1 MSDRRRLAALADRLS
16 PISLA
21 ETTEEASLQTRIDK
35 KYLLP
40 LPLLGQVLRDL
51 GPGLRAL
58 EIDGLRVFGY
68 ESVYFD
74 TPRLQF
80 YRDHVQG
87 RRIRHK
93 VRTRRYVDS
102 DLTMLEVK
110 EKGGRGETVK
120 HRTGWSTSELFRLGS
135 GGRDFVDDL
144 LEGEPDASDLRP
156 SLVSRYC
163 RATFVHAEAR
173 LRLTCDVDLTFESPM
188 TSAAVPAGRVLVET
202 KAAESPSIA
211 DRILHRYSQRDV
223 SVSKYCAGI
232 ALTHDAPANRWHRVL
247 NRYLRPAAPVPV
259 G

>member
-1 MSDRRRLAALADRLS
+1 MSGDRTVLAELASRVA

-21 ETTEEASLQTRIDK
+21 ETTDQAALQTRIDK

-40 LPLLGQVLRDL
+40 IGLLGHVLDDL
-51 GPGLRAL
+51 GAGLRAL

-87 RRIRHK
+87 RRLRHK

-120 HRTGWSTSELFRLGS
+120 HRTDWSPTELFRLGS
-135 GGRDFVDDL
+135 GGRMFIDDL
-144 LEGEPDASDLRP
+144 LDGEPDAASLRP
-156 SLVSRYC
+156 SLVSRYW
-163 RATFVHAEAR
+163 RATFVHADAG
-173 LRLTCDVDLTFESPM
+173 LRLTCDVDLGFESRHTT
-188 TSAAVPAGRVLVET
+188 TSVPQGRVLVET
-202 KAAESPSIA
+202 KAAGTPSVA
-211 DRILHRYSQRDV
+211 DHILHRYAQRDIA
-223 SVSKYCAGI
+223 VSKYCAGI

-247 NRYLRPAAPVPV
+247 NRYLRPVA
-259 G
+259 

>member
-1 MSDRRRLAALADRLS
+1 MSGDRTVLAELASRVA

-21 ETTEEASLQTRIDK
+21 ETTDQAALQTRIDK

-40 LPLLGQVLRDL
+40 IGLLGHVLDDL
-51 GPGLRAL
+51 GAGLRAL

-87 RRIRHK
+87 RRLRHK

-120 HRTGWSTSELFRLGS
+120 HRTDWSPTELFRLGS
-135 GGRDFVDDL
+135 GGRMFIDDL
-144 LEGEPDASDLRP
+144 LDGEPDAASLRP
-156 SLVSRYC
+156 SL
-163 RATFVHAEAR
+163 
-173 LRLTCDVDLTFESPM
+173 
-188 TSAAVPAGRVLVET
+188 SAATGGRPSCTPTRDYGSPATSISASSHVTRPPRFRRGGCSWRPRRRAPRAWPT
-202 KAAESPSIA
+202 TSCTATPSATSPSA
-211 DRILHRYSQRDV
+211 STAQGSR
-223 SVSKYCAGI
+223 
-232 ALTHDAPANRWHRVL
+232 
-247 NRYLRPAAPVPV
+247 
-259 G
+259 

>member
-1 MSDRRRLAALADRLS
+1 MSGDRTVLAELASRVA

-21 ETTEEASLQTRIDK
+21 ETTDQAALQTRIDK

-40 LPLLGQVLRDL
+40 ISLLGHVLDDL
-51 GPGLRAL
+51 GAGLRAL

-87 RRIRHK
+87 RRLRHK

-120 HRTGWSTSELFRLGS
+120 HRTDWSPTLVVMQRPERS
-135 GGRDFVDDL
+135 GRPRHPCKLVARHGCLDSTPL
-144 LEGEPDASDLRP
+144 LAQGL
-156 SLVSRYC
+156 
-163 RATFVHAEAR
+163 
-173 LRLTCDVDLTFESPM
+173 
-188 TSAAVPAGRVLVET
+188 
-202 KAAESPSIA
+202 
-211 DRILHRYSQRDV
+211 
-223 SVSKYCAGI
+223 
-232 ALTHDAPANRWHRVL
+232 
-247 NRYLRPAAPVPV
+247 
-259 G
+259 